1 MNRDPAGSV
10 PPRPTPGESLETYV
24 GIDIGSS
31 YSKAVALSPEGEVL
45 ARFLGATA
53 TRGAREVLAEL
64 EGRLGGRQGRVRIA
78 VTGVG
83 RTGAT
88 FAEVVAHG
96 VVCHARAGAWRVR
109 SARAVVDM
117 GCRASRV
124 LILSPDGELADFA
137 ADDGWTGGMRRLLD
151 LIAAAAGV
159 DAPELPAR
167 GPCPGAVDLD
177 ERSLPHAERQVISLL
192 ERGTRPE
199 VLRAAV
205 EASIAR
211 RLARLLRARWG
222 GGGIGPGEVVLTG
235 GLARNDG
242 IVRAVEGELGVP
254 VTVDPEA
261 PFLGA
266 VGAALVGRRNFGQRA
281 A

>member
-1 MNRDPAGSV
+1 MNPHPSGGQAG
-10 PPRPTPGESLETYV
+10 RPDPGEALETYV

-31 YSKAVALSPEGEVL
+31 YSKAVALSSEGEIL
-45 ARFLGATA
+45 ARLLWDTPARA
-53 TRGAREVLAEL
+53 AREALADLERSL
-64 EGRLGGRQGRVRIA
+64 GRREGRIRVA
-78 VTGVG
+78 VTGAG
-83 RTGAT
+83 RTGAP
-88 FAEVVAHG
+88 FGDVVVHG

-109 SARAVVDM
+109 HARAVVDM

-124 LILSPDGELADFA
+124 LILSPNGELADFV

-151 LIAAAAGV
+151 LIAAAV
-159 DAPELPAR
+159 DAEAPAPPGR
-167 GPCPGAVDLD
+167 RPHPGPLDLD
-177 ERSLPHAERQVISLL
+177 ESSLPHAERQVVSLL
-192 ERGTRPE
+192 ERGERPG

-211 RLARLLRARWG
+211 RLARLLRARWR
-222 GGGIGPGEVVLTG
+222 GGGIGPGQVVLTG
-235 GLARNDG
+235 GLARNGG
-242 IVRAVEGELGVP
+242 IVQAVEGELGVP

-266 VGAALVGRRNFGQRA
+266 VGAALVGRRDLGARA